1 MAMQQLSYCL
11 CAHSVLCL
19 GPDRLQGSF
28 TLTANEKVTLKMP
41 VGGGEK
47 VQWL

>member
-1 MAMQQLSYCL
+1 MAIKQLSPRYCT
-11 CAHSVLCL
+11 HSGVFRV
-19 GPDRLQGSF
+19 RLPPGF
-28 TLTANEKVTLKMP
+28 LFLRANEKVTLKMP